1 MIIEAKNIHKQFGGN
16 VAVESVSLEVEPGR
30 ITSVIGPNGSGKSTL
45 FNIVAGF
52 LNPDSGQVK
61 LQGLDITG
69 LKDFQTAQKGLART
83 FQEIRIFTYLTVRQH
98 LNIVCDIDNEKL
110 MKNLLIKPNNNR
122 DNFYKDQLK
131 RVGLEVDLD
140 TLGNSLSY
148 GQSKLLN
155 LAMCLITRHRVI
167 LLDEPVAGVNPL
179 LRKQIENILLKLR
192 DESEN
197 ILIIEHDMNF
207 VTTISDWIVVMDS
220 GNIITEGTVDEIL
233 NNHDVL
239 QAYLGR

>member
-1 MIIEAKNIHKQFGGN
+1 MIIEIKNIHKQFGGN
-16 VAVESVSLEVEPGR
+16 VAVGNVSLGVKLGR
-30 ITSVIGPNGSGKSTL
+30 ITSIIGPNGSGKSTL

-52 LNPDSGQVK
+52 LNPDSGRVK

-69 LKDFQTAQKGLART
+69 LKDFQTARKGLART
-83 FQEIRIFTYLTVRQH
+83 FQEIRVFTYLTVRQH
-98 LNIVCDIDNEKL
+98 LDIVCDVDNEKL
-110 MKNLLIKPNNNR
+110 MKNLLIKANNDR
-122 DNFYKDQLK
+122 DDFYKDQLK

-140 TLGNSLSY
+140 TLGSNLSY

-155 LAMCLITRHRVI
+155 LAMCLITRHGVI

-179 LRKQIENILLKLR
+179 LRKQIKNVLLKLR

-207 VTTISDWIVVMDS
+207 VTAISDWIVVMDS